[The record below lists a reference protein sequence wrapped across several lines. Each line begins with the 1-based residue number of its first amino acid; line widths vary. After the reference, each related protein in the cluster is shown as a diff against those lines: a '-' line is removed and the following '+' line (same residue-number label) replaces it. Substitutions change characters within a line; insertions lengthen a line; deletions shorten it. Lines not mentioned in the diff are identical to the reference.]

1 MRVTRLQKIT
11 DRRYKVFLEDGMS
24 FPLYSGEVRKYHIA
38 EGEEIADGILRE
50 ILDEVLTRRAK
61 LRCLNLLKSM
71 DRTEGQ
77 LRSRLSQDGYP
88 DWITDRAI
96 EYASSYHYIDDS
108 RYAQNYVR
116 QMSGRR
122 SRRQIESDLMNKG
135 LDREQVRS
143 AFEELAKESMPGGE
157 SEDPDITAIKALALK
172 RGFEPGRGD
181 SNPGLLTGIPARSSS
196 GSCFGRGSDI
206 LPSGRLSGTCQ
217 YNSTENNT
225 GHVTGLYPR
234 I

>member
-11 DRRYKVFLEDGMS
+11 DRRYKVYLEDGMS
-24 FPLYSGEVRKYHIA
+24 FPLYSGEVRKYHID

-143 AFEELAKESMPGGE
+143 AFEELAKESMPGEE

-172 RGFEPGRGD
+172 RGFEPGTADRD
-181 SNPGLLTGIPARSSS
+181 SCEKFIRYLLRKGFGYSSIRQA
-196 GSCFGRGSDI
+196 FGN
-206 LPSGRLSGTCQ
+206 LPIQ
-217 YNSTENNT
+217 FN
-225 GHVTGLYPR
+225 
-234 I
+234 